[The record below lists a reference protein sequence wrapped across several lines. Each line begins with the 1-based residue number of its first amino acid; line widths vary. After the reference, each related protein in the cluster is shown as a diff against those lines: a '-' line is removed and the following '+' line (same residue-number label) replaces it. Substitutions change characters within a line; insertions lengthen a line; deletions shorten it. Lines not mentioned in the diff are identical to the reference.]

1 MNLHKNVCCYFA
13 VSESEFVLTVTDT
26 TGQGVIIFPLSSV
39 AFMVVSLDHAL
50 KENEGQTVVSADIVE
65 R

>member
-1 MNLHKNVCCYFA
+1 MNLYTKFA
-13 VSESEFVLTVTDT
+13 IIFALSESEFGLIVTDT

-39 AFMVVSLDHAL
+39 AFMVVSMDHAL
-50 KENEGQTVVSADIVE
+50 RENKGQTVVSADIVE